1 MYWSHPSEYKNVP
14 LFWGWMMVKKSNK
27 DFNVSKGSYD
37 SAEIYELDGQFLLS
51 EMEKFIPKKQLRRRT
66 FHGWPPLPLSIDRLR
81 KQIVKVFNAEHCL
94 KITVEL
100 NKRSTDFLDVIFDLV
115 HISLTEKMSA
125 PPLHLHKQWIKPPI
139 IRQIKKEFP
148 KLIDRRE
155 LLSLA
160 LRLSWKKIMKTYG
173 FQVEIQRN
181 TSSSGENWILVRIRD
196 KTLPPKSIY
205 FFEKGDFDDFCWKSL
220 KIQPVS
226 AKNHIPPLNF
236 SIYPLI
242 LLIDP

>member
-1 MYWSHPSEYKNVP
+1 
-14 LFWGWMMVKKSNK
+14 MVKKSNK

-125 PPLHLHKQWIKPPI
+125 PPLIFISSESNHL
-139 IRQIKKEFP
+139 
-148 KLIDRRE
+148 
-155 LLSLA
+155 
-160 LRLSWKKIMKTYG
+160 
-173 FQVEIQRN
+173 
-181 TSSSGENWILVRIRD
+181 
-196 KTLPPKSIY
+196 
-205 FFEKGDFDDFCWKSL
+205 
-220 KIQPVS
+220 
-226 AKNHIPPLNF
+226 
-236 SIYPLI
+236 
-242 LLIDP
+242 